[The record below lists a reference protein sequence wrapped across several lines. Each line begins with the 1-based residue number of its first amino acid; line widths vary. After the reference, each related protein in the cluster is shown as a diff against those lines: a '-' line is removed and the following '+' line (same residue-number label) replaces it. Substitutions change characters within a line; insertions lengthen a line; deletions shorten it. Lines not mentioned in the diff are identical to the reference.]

1 MQMTYDLYMLIMVHE
16 TKYKNVC
23 VFVSPLLENDH
34 YLYVHVGSKY
44 LTKTNNGIVIVL
56 II

>member
-1 MQMTYDLYMLIMVHE
+1 MTYDFYMLIIVHE
-16 TKYKNVC
+16 TKHKNVC
-23 VFVSPLLENDH
+23 VFVSPYLENDH
-34 YLYVHVGSKY
+34 YVHVGSKY